1 MAEHILIYTIS
12 NFICDKVLM
21 LKLESKNVAE
31 HILIYN
37 IGSYICDNFLMVELD
52 CKKCDRAHYNIQ
64 Y

>member
-1 MAEHILIYTIS
+1 
-12 NFICDKVLM
+12 M

-52 CKKCDRAHYNIQ
+52 CKKCDRAHYNIH